1 MKCPK
6 CGAVIEE
13 GKTVCFMCGASVD
26 VGSNGFGGGSSD
38 GFSTGFGGSSNNNTT
53 LDNYNPSLDDNY
65 YRMKEEY
72 NNNKNNYKGN
82 YKERRE
88 KITNPSDKKDMF
100 DFISEHKTIIKIV
113 LLLLVL
119 ALVAFLISK
128 WYKKKTTIPPKE
140 PVVNNALYFV
150 VPKEFKEINNGNGG
164 SVMYT
169 LSGDKGNACSILV
182 QVGPSTNEDVV
193 SNYYKNIRVNA
204 VAGIYDNDFEIKDYT
219 KIPLF
224 QEDQVAINGVAWY
237 YLYEYYRLKYPG
249 DYVHLKNKYLNA
261 VKDGYVYSIVLTNN
275 DNDTKCNLYLDNF
288 ARTLEFVES
297 K

>member
-13 GKTVCFMCGASVD
+13 GKTVCFMCGASID
-26 VGSNGFGGGSSD
+26 VGNNGFGGGSSSD
-38 GFSTGFGGSSNNNTT
+38 GFSTGFGGGGNHNTT

-72 NNNKNNYKGN
+72 NNSKNTY
-82 YKERRE
+82 RE
-88 KITNPSDKKDMF
+88 KKAKVTNPSDKKDMF
-100 DFISEHKTIIKIV
+100 DFISENKTIIRIV
-113 LLLLVL
+113 LIILFL
-119 ALVAFLISK
+119 ALVAFLITK
-128 WYKKKTTIPPKE
+128 WYKKKTAIPPKV

-150 VPKEFKEINNGNGG
+150 VPKEFKEINGGNGN
-164 SVMYT
+164 STIYT
-169 LSGDKGNACSILV
+169 LSGATGNACSISVL
-182 QVGPSTNEDVV
+182 VGPSTSEDVV
-193 SNYYKNIRVNA
+193 SNYFKNVRASA
-204 VAGIYDNDFEIKDYT
+204 VSDIYDNDFEIKDYT

-275 DNDTKCNLYLDNF
+275 DNDSKCNLYLDNF
-288 ARTLEFVES
+288 ARTLEFVEA